1 MNLRS
6 STDFAPTLVRRHN
19 GGSTKDRRRNNLVLE
34 GNKEK
39 VVEPSETNFREII
52 WMIENLFVI
61 LQHILQNTVFL

>member
-6 STDFAPTLVRRHN
+6 STDFAPTLVRRYN
-19 GGSTKDRRRNNLVLE
+19 GGSTKDRRRNNLVLK

-61 LQHILQNTVFL
+61 LHSIIRDVRQP

>member
-1 MNLRS
+1 LLFIKPFCFECSDIANSEGKNKQKIQYRQ
-6 STDFAPTLVRRHN
+6 
-19 GGSTKDRRRNNLVLE
+19 

>member
-1 MNLRS
+1 MILRS
-6 STDFAPTLVRRHN
+6 STEFAPTLVRRYN
-19 GGSTKDRRRNNLVLE
+19 GGAAKYRRRNNRVSG

-61 LQHILQNTVFL
+61 LQHILQNIVFL